1 MLNWCSNP
9 GGVIPAVKFAAD
21 TELSFGHDPSLKL
34 VIGEILG
41 VV

>member
-9 GGVIPAVKFAAD
+9 GGVTLAVNFAAD
-21 TELSFGHDPSLKL
+21 TGLSFGHDPALKL